1 MFRAPTPLTDEMEHL
16 VSRTIGCCIAVHR
29 ELGAGLPEHAYAKA
43 LSLELTTAQISFERE
58 KRYPLHYRGEFLCD
72 VFLDFVVSDS
82 IVLEIK
88 AVERLATLHHS
99 QTLNYM
105 RLSKTRVG
113 LLVNFNVPLL
123 KDGIRRKI
131 L

>member
-1 MFRAPTPLTDEMEHL
+1 MFRVPTPLTDEMEHL

-43 LSLELTTAQISFERE
+43 LGLELTTAQIRFERE
-58 KRYPLHYRGEFLCD
+58 KRYPLHYHGEFLCD
-72 VFLDFVVSDS
+72 VYLDFIVSKTVV
-82 IVLEIK
+82 IEIK
-88 AVERLATLHHS
+88 AVERLAPLHHS

-105 RLSKTRVG
+105 RIAHCQVG
-113 LLVNFNVPLL
+113 LLVNFNVGVLR
-123 KDGIRRKI
+123 DGIRRKI